1 MSIYTFDDDKLK
13 VLQILATRIAD
24 KENYDKIINSLDFYP
39 VKTKPKKCLAFPKN
53 DNHFLHSY
61 IKSPAITYLKQI
73 VAMAG
78 ILLKRQREYALFI
91 KNYFM
96 P

>member
-24 KENYDKIINSLDFYP
+24 KENYDKIINSLDFLSSED
-39 VKTKPKKCLAFPKN
+39 KAKEMLGIPKN

>member
-39 VKTKPKKCLAFPKN
+39 VKTKPKKCLAFPKTIIISS
-53 DNHFLHSY
+53 LVY
-61 IKSPAITYLKQI
+61 KSPAITYLKQI

-78 ILLKRQREYALFI
+78 ILLKKQREYALFI